1 MKAPDQGSRAVLFDM
16 DGTLVD
22 SEPIHH
28 RALADV
34 MAVEGI
40 VLPPGFDE
48 ACTGMTIDGVHARIL
63 EHGPHLR
70 LDVQALAQAK
80 NAAFLLRQ
88 CELAWRPGARE
99 AIAAVL
105 DAGARVAVVS
115 NSDRMLVD
123 ASLRALGLQKP
134 GQVSVSRNDVRQGK
148 PDPEPYLRAAW
159 LLGVAPEAC
168 LVVEDSPTGARAGLA
183 AGMAVVAWPEPSRP
197 DLEFPPGCLHADPA
211 DLRASLMPWLQRP
224 TESLPAA

>member
-1 MKAPDQGSRAVLFDM
+1 MKTPNHGLRAVLFDM

-34 MAVEGI
+34 MAAEGI
-40 VLPPGFDE
+40 VLPAGFDE

-63 EHGPHLR
+63 AHGPHLR
-70 LDVQALAQAK
+70 LGVQALAQAK
-80 NAAFLLRQ
+80 DAAFLQRQ
-88 CELAWRPGARE
+88 NELVWRPGAQE
-99 AIAAVL
+99 AVAAVR
-105 DAGARVAVVS
+105 GASVRMAVVS

-123 ASLRALGLQKP
+123 ASLRALGLQQS
-134 GQVSVSRNDVRQGK
+134 GQISVCRNDVRQGK

-159 LLGVAPEAC
+159 LLGLSPDAC

-183 AGMAVVAWPEPSRP
+183 AGMTVLAWPEPSRS
-197 DLEFPPGCLHADPA
+197 DLQFPEGCPHADPA
-211 DLRASLMPWLQRP
+211 DLRASLMPWL
-224 TESLPAA
+224 